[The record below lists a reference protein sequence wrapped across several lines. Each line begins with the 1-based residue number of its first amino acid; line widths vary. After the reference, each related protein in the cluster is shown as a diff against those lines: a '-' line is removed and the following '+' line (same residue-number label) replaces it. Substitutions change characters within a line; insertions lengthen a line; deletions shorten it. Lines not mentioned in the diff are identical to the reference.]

1 MQHLPITASR
11 PLRPAKATDLAPAVS
26 PAAFQATENTSLV
39 HARPGSTPI
48 SQPAVLNVPPDQ
60 LSFTG
65 PYFLLPHIGR
75 APPAFPRQTLAPD
88 LTLTRLSNVICLPGQ
103 IALAPAGG
111 EHTLLMES
119 LSNEWQRD
127 SIHID
132 KTDDHTFS
140 LREPIGPV
148 EQLPGRYLYLC
159 NMHSPHFGHFL
170 VDVLSMC
177 WGFQAA
183 RALGIELRVLV
194 ERHLPGYLAP
204 LLEACGIPP
213 SAITPVTCPLS
224 CAEVFFAT
232 RSFFTQGWTTPAAMA
247 TWRLIRDALDEGEG
261 PEKVYVSRR
270 HVGNRALLNES
281 EVEAC
286 FRRRG
291 FFIAYPEQLSIRHQ
305 VTLWANARVLA
316 GTAGSNMFGLAFQR
330 RLQRCL
336 IINSPNLL
344 HFQEMFLQAGYG
356 SETSF
361 YIGEDLDGKVH
372 SSWRVVIADLERH
385 VDAWLG
391 GTGQRQQAGPRRIA
405 TKNIEPYL
413 RFFDEAF
420 YLSRYADIRDAV
432 ANGGFPSGR
441 YHFETVGFAELRHGF
456 AFDEFWYAGAYP
468 AVANEIAQG
477 NFIDYMHHYVTIGHL
492 IGCSP
497 VRPSAAAT
505 GSQIPPV
512 IAPRYGSEPA
522 G

>member
-39 HARPGSTPI
+39 HARSGSTPI

-65 PYFLLPHIGR
+65 PYFLLPHIGL

-213 SAITPVTCPLS
+213 SAITPVTRPLS

-232 RSFFTQGWTTPAAMA
+232 RSFFHPGLDHARRDGDLAANPATRWTKAKARKRSTSRAAMSA
-247 TWRLIRDALDEGEG
+247 TGLCSTKA
-261 PEKVYVSRR
+261 KSRP
-270 HVGNRALLNES
+270 A
-281 EVEAC
+281 
-286 FRRRG
+286 F
-291 FFIAYPEQLSIRHQ
+291 
-305 VTLWANARVLA
+305 A
-316 GTAGSNMFGLAFQR
+316 GAASSSPTPS
-330 RLQRCL
+330 
-336 IINSPNLL
+336 NSP
-344 HFQEMFLQAGYG
+344 
-356 SETSF
+356 S
-361 YIGEDLDGKVH
+361 
-372 SSWRVVIADLERH
+372 
-385 VDAWLG
+385 
-391 GTGQRQQAGPRRIA
+391 GT
-405 TKNIEPYL
+405 K
-413 RFFDEAF
+413 
-420 YLSRYADIRDAV
+420 
-432 ANGGFPSGR
+432 
-441 YHFETVGFAELRHGF
+441 
-456 AFDEFWYAGAYP
+456 
-468 AVANEIAQG
+468 
-477 NFIDYMHHYVTIGHL
+477 
-492 IGCSP
+492 
-497 VRPSAAAT
+497 
-505 GSQIPPV
+505 
-512 IAPRYGSEPA
+512 
-522 G
+522 